1 MIKGIDTGFL
11 PGEFQFLGRETG
23 FVQEDSLGRETGFGP
38 KTNEVAAEIKQ
49 IFET

>member
-1 MIKGIDTGFL
+1 MIKGRETGFL
-11 PGEFQFLGRETG
+11 SQEVQLLGRETG

-49 IFET
+49 FLEV